1 MLFREIIPVYSVNY
15 TERIQKLCGH
25 NAEFLGTFEKLR
37 KTTISFVM
45 SVHPLVSMKQLGS
58 HWSDF
63 HEISYLRI
71 FQKSVQKIRVSLKS
85 DKTNGYLRWRPV
97 YIYDNISL
105 NSASPPPGAT
115 QPIVGV
121 YFTALYRTLASSR
134 TRLLDHTQRRA
145 TVGRAPLN
153 EWSVRRGDLYL
164 TTHNTHNRQTT
175 MPRVGFEP
183 TIVAGERP

>member
-1 MLFREIIPVYSVNY
+1 MYFCIPLARTPCTTKDLVRTVQQMHFVSVIGINYIMLFREIIPVYSVNY

-85 DKTNGYLRWRPV
+85 DKTNGYLR
-97 YIYDNISL
+97 
-105 NSASPPPGAT
+105 
-115 QPIVGV
+115 
-121 YFTALYRTLASSR
+121 
-134 TRLLDHTQRRA
+134 
-145 TVGRAPLN
+145 
-153 EWSVRRGDLYL
+153 
-164 TTHNTHNRQTT
+164 
-175 MPRVGFEP
+175 
-183 TIVAGERP
+183 